1 MSHENQTKDDVNDD
15 VNVKSIHID
24 MLQIVTRV
32 CQDQDDQDE
41 FVIHEMLREMMEN
54 GFEVDHSIL
63 KEILNEHPQMSDSI
77 QTLKFAENDVKR
89 MYRELERFENQ

>member
-77 QTLKFAENDVKR
+77 QTLKFAEKDVKR